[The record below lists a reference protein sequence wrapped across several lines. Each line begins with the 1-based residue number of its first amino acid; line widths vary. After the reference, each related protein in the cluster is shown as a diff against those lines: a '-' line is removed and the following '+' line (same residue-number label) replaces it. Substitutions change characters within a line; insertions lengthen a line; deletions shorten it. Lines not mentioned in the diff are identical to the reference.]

1 LVIIAI
7 DPGASGGI
15 AIWDEGINSIH
26 KCPQDVEK
34 MADIVNNSVNGSWV
48 NGDGKSVAYIELVHA
63 FPTDARSSA
72 FKFGTNY
79 GKWLG
84 ILGAKKIKTILVSPQ
99 KWMKYYQKKFKFK
112 LPKNK
117 TERKRKLKELAADYT
132 DKTVTLYNSDAIL
145 IAMYGVHEQQNEKEI
160 EE

>member
-1 LVIIAI
+1 MVIIAI

-15 AIWDEGINSIH
+15 AIWDKGIKSIH
-26 KCPQDVEK
+26 KCPKDVEK
-34 MADIVNNSVNGSWV
+34 MADIVNNSVNGSWI
-48 NGDGKSVAYIELVHA
+48 NGDGKAVAYIEQVHA

-99 KWMKYYQKKFKFK
+99 KWMKYYQKKFNFK

-117 TERKRKLKELAADYT
+117 TERKRRLKELAAEYT
-132 DKTVTLYNSDAIL
+132 DKTVTLYSSDAIL
-145 IAMYGVHEQQNEKEI
+145 IAMYGVHEQQEKKNV
-160 EE
+160 